1 MNVWARCEC
10 SVYVDTLCDSVVCVC
25 VCMWYASMT
34 VYMVT
39 GAHDLVRLS
48 SKYRMYEPLI

>member
-39 GAHDLVRLS
+39 GGGVGHGMCVSIVCA
-48 SKYRMYEPLI
+48 